1 MTSDEP
7 TNIMEVIQKWL
18 TQRKPF
24 SVPIAANHTLLPLKS
39 RNFMRLRGSP
49 TNPSVAPIA
58 VVLGKQNG
66 MVAVAEATAT
76 EVPARCIP
84 LLADNAA
91 SRLKFPFSLAATSL
105 FFAEIAT
112 PRADSRD

>member
-18 TQRKPF
+18 TQRNPF
-24 SVPIAANHTLLPLKS
+24 SVPIAANHSPSPLKS
-39 RNFMRLRGSP
+39 RNFTLLRGSP

-58 VVLGKQNG
+58 AEPGKQSA

-76 EVPARCIP
+76 EVLARCIP

-91 SRLKFPFSLAATSL
+91 SKQRYPFSLAAISR

-112 PRADSRD
+112 TKTNSTN